1 MFDELVD
8 CGSSLVVIELDLD
21 VMAQADWIID
31 VGSGA
36 GDDGGHIQFAGT
48 PHALVEHG
56 KARLPI
62 ICDDG

>member
-1 MFDELVD
+1 
-8 CGSSLVVIELDLD
+8 VIELDLD